1 MTHFLVVIGLVVAL
15 IVPAAFDVSH
25 DSWSQ
30 KLRVLFHQAKQEI
43 HTLVVEEGFNPDAVT
58 AYYSVIAVDV
68 AGILLIIFSTCCL
81 MRNAEYDY
89 REYP

>member
-1 MTHFLVVIGLVVAL
+1 MTHFVVAIGLIVAL
-15 IVPAAFDVSH
+15 IVPAVFDVSH

-30 KLRVLFHQAKQEI
+30 KLRVLFQDVKEEFHNFMM
-43 HTLVVEEGFNPDAVT
+43 VEGFNPDVVT
-58 AYYSVIAVDV
+58 AYYAVIAIDV
-68 AGILLIIFSTCCL
+68 SGIMLIILSTCCL